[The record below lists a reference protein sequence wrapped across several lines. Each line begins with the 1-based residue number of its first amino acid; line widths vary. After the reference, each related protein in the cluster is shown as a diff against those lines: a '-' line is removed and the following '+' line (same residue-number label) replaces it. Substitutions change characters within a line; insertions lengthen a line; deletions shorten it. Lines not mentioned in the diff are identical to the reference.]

1 MMRCLAVLLP
11 ILLAACGD
19 DGVVA
24 DNVGDIPPIELTE
37 SPTADWSALEP
48 AIGRTPA
55 HSGMLTKGPIVT
67 DLHALLG
74 ADAIDYRNRLERNGG
89 PLTRVG
95 RLLVTASP
103 DGERASYLIVD
114 PDQLALEAG
123 YKKNGQWVVQRTASS
138 DIARPPAIE
147 AMLSR

>member
-1 MMRCLAVLLP
+1 MMRGLALLLP
-11 ILLAACGD
+11 ILLSACGD
-19 DGVVA
+19 GGVVA
-24 DNVGDIPPIELTE
+24 DNVGDIPPTTVTQAP
-37 SPTADWSALEP
+37 SADWSGLEP

-55 HSGMLTKGPIVT
+55 DSGMLTKGPIVT

-74 ADAIDYRNRLERNGG
+74 ADAIAYRQRLEREGG

-95 RLLVTASP
+95 RLLVTASA
-103 DGERASYLIVD
+103 DGEQAIYLIID

-123 YKKNGQWVVQRTASS
+123 YRKGGRWVIERTASS
-138 DIARPPAIE
+138 DIARPPAIA